1 MVGSRITKRMVD
13 SLKVAAAEYVAWDG
27 DIPGFGVRVRTSGSK
42 SYIVQYRAGVGRKA
56 PTRKLTLGT
65 VGKLTPDEARNLAR
79 RAVGSI
85 AHGLDPAGARA
96 EDRRGLTVGELAA
109 VFLTDHVQAK
119 RRRGTAAHYW
129 DILERIVI
137 PALGTTKASRVK
149 RPDLAKL
156 HLKWKRTPYQA
167 NRIAAVVGSMYSFA
181 VKRGL
186 VPDGLNPARGIEKY
200 PENGRERFLSTDE
213 LVRLGAAIR
222 KAETTGIAWS
232 VDETKPNSKHVP
244 KRKRRTVIG
253 PHAAAAIRL
262 LLFTGCRLR
271 EILHLKWDHVDF
283 ERGLLF
289 LPESKT
295 GKKTVVLNAPALA
308 VIKGLDRVGQYV
320 VAGDDPDDPPAD
332 LKRPWAMV
340 TREAGLD
347 GLRIHDLRH
356 SFASFG
362 AGGGLGLPIVGKLLG
377 HANAVTTARYAH
389 LDADP
394 LRVAS
399 ERIAGTI
406 AAAMGEK
413 GHRKPGA
420 VVKLR
425 LAKQFPNHR
434 SR

>member
-1 MVGSRITKRMVD
+1 MSDARLTKRTVD
-13 SLKVAAAEYVAWDG
+13 GLKAREAEYIAWDA
-27 DIPGFGVRVRTSGSK
+27 DIAGFGVRVRPTGAK
-42 SYIVQYRAGVGRKA
+42 SYIVQYRAGAGRKA
-56 PTRKLTLGT
+56 PNRKLTLGP
-65 VGKLTPDEARNLAR
+65 VGKLTADEARTLAKK
-79 RAVGSI
+79 AVGSI
-85 AHGLDPAGARA
+85 AHGLDPAGQRA
-96 EDRRGLTVGELAA
+96 DERRTLTVAELTAA
-109 VFLTDHVQAK
+109 FLSDHVTAK
-119 RRRGTAAHYW
+119 RRAGTAAQYR
-129 DILERIVI
+129 DILDRLVL
-137 PALGTTKASRVK
+137 PAIGTMKADRV
-149 RPDLAKL
+149 RRADIAAL
-156 HLKWKRTPYQA
+156 HLDWQRTPYQA
-167 NRIAAVVGSMYSFA
+167 NRILGVVSSMYSFA
-181 VKRGL
+181 GKRGL
-186 VPDGLNPARGIEKY
+186 VPEGFNPARGIEKY
-200 PENGRERFLSTDE
+200 AEDGRERFLSTDE

-222 KAETTGIAWS
+222 KAETTGIAWA
-232 VDETKPNSKHVP
+232 VDEAKPTSKHVP

-271 EILHLKWDHVDF
+271 EILHLKWEHVDF

-308 VIKGLDRVGQYV
+308 VLKGLDRVGQYV
-320 VAGDDPDDPPAD
+320 VAGDDPDEPRAD
-332 LKRPWAMV
+332 LKRPWVMV

-406 AAAMGEK
+406 AAAMGEE
-413 GHRKPGA
+413 GSRKSA
-420 VVKLR
+420 TLVKLR
-425 LAKQFPNHR
+425 A
-434 SR
+434 